1 MGRTLLAPIS
11 YGLGDL
17 VVSLPA
23 VQALIRD
30 RPSVWLVARSPSQR
44 LLAPR
49 IAGLAGVV
57 DEATLSCGCGDR
69 LIDLRDHPLQRDY
82 WWGSP
87 EFEARFGPLDI
98 NDILARICADLG
110 IRADFTAPVP
120 LETRP
125 RRGLSR
131 TVLLVHETDGDD
143 KRWPQERWTQL
154 AARLAADGHDV
165 AHVARADGPPW
176 PASDGEVPA
185 LVLPTP
191 GDAIDALS
199 GCRAVVGIDTG
210 LTHIAV
216 QQGTPTVTICRRQSV
231 YVRPWP
237 HCSALRGADCT
248 DECAAV
254 EAAYAY
260 NQTVGLRD
268 FRPGARG
275 CPSGAPCLGPTQ
287 PAEALARLRDLL

>member
-23 VQALIRD
+23 VQALIGERS
-30 RPSVWLVARSPSQR
+30 PVWLVARSPSQR
-44 LLAPR
+44 LLADR

-57 DEATLSCGCGDR
+57 DEPSLSCGFGDQ
-69 LIDLRDHPLQRDY
+69 LIDLRDHPLQRDH

-87 EFEARFGPLDI
+87 AFEARFGPLNI
-98 NDILARICADLG
+98 NDILERICTDLD
-110 IRADFTAPVP
+110 IRADFTAPLP
-120 LETRP
+120 LEARP
-125 RRGLSR
+125 RGELGG
-131 TVLLVHETDGDD
+131 TVLLVHETDGED
-143 KRWPQERWTQL
+143 KQWPHERWSRL
-154 AARLAADGHDV
+154 AALLAADGHEV
-165 AHVARADGPPW
+165 ARVARADGPPW
-176 PASDGEVPA
+176 PPPNEDIPA

-191 GDAIDALS
+191 GEAIDALS

-216 QQGTPTVTICRRQSV
+216 QQGTPTVTICRRNSV
-231 YVRPWP
+231 YVRPWR
-237 HCSALRGADCT
+237 HCSALRGGDCS

-260 NQTVGLRD
+260 NRTVSLRD
-268 FRPGARG
+268 FRPRPRD
-275 CPSGAPCLGPTQ
+275 CPSGSPCLGPTR
-287 PAEALARLRDLL
+287 PEEAATRLRELL